1 MSATLKKQKGLT
13 LISWMIVIA
22 IALFF
27 VMIGIKMVPTYM
39 ENYSIRQVLADLE
52 HDRRVREM
60 GRGELKKIIL
70 KRFQINGVYNFKRD
84 DLKIAAT
91 KDGTEVSID
100 YEVRKK
106 VIGNVSVLMEFSE
119 SVSFRK

>member
-1 MSATLKKQKGLT
+1 MPAKLRKQKGLT
-13 LISWMIVIA
+13 LISWMIVIS

-39 ENYSIRQVLADLE
+39 ENYSVKQVLADLE
-52 HDRRVREM
+52 EDRRVREM
-60 GRGELKKIIL
+60 SRGELKKIIL
-70 KRFQINGVYNFKRD
+70 KRFKINGVYNFKRE
-84 DLKIAAT
+84 DLEIAAT
-91 KDGTEVSID
+91 KDGTKVSMN

-106 VIGNVSVLMEFSE
+106 VIGNVSILMEFSE